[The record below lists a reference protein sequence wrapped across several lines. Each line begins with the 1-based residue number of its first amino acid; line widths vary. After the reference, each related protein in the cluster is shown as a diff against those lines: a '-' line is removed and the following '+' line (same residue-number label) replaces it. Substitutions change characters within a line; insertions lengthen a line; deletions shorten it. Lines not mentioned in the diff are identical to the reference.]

1 MPFHQSDRI
10 RYLTFESFDRRG
22 LQHAAFTRNGGES
35 RGYLSSLNVGLT
47 VGDDPEI
54 VARNRQL
61 AFQALNRD
69 TATLSDSW
77 LVHKD
82 DVVIYDSPRSPQQTV
97 PPKAD
102 IILTDNPAV
111 SLFMRYADCVPILL
125 YDPEKRAIGLAH
137 AGWQGTVLKV
147 AKTAVEAMHSR
158 YGTDPADVVAAI
170 GPSIGPERYEVG
182 PEVVDQVRQAFGDDA
197 PSLLPAYGDSTHFDL
212 WAANQ
217 LALQQ
222 AGVRQ
227 VEVSHICT
235 ADNTQDW
242 FSHRAEQGKTGRF
255 GVLLTLEDGHQ

>member
-1 MPFHQSDRI
+1 MPFHQPDRI
-10 RYLTFESFDRRG
+10 RYLTFESLDSHRVR
-22 LQHAAFTRNGGES
+22 HAVFTRNGGES

-54 VARNRQL
+54 VARNRLL

-77 LVHKD
+77 LVHQD
-82 DVVIYDSPRSPQQTV
+82 NVIVYDSPKSPQQTT

-102 IILTDNPAV
+102 IILTDNPTV

-125 YDPEKRAIGLAH
+125 YDPVKKAIGLAH

-147 AKTAVEAMHSR
+147 AKTAVEAMHTR
-158 YGTDPADVVAAI
+158 YGTNPADLLAAV

-182 PEVVDQVRQAFGDDA
+182 PEVVDRVRNAFGADA
-197 PSLLPAYGDSTHFDL
+197 PSLLPTFGESTHFDL

-217 LALQQ
+217 LTLQQ
-222 AGVRQ
+222 AGVGQ
-227 VEVSHICT
+227 VEVSQICT
-235 ADNTQDW
+235 ASNTQDW
-242 FSHRAEQGKTGRF
+242 FSHRAEQGRTGRF
-255 GVLLTLEDGHQ
+255 GVLLALEEVRL